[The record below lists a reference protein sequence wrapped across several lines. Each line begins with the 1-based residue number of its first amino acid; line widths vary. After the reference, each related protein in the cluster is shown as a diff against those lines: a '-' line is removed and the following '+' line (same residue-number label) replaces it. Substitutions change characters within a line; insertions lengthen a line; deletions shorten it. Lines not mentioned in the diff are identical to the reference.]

1 MLWVTPNC
9 RRWGTEDGDPPQPR
23 ERLEVSAHLAEERLG
38 LTLWAAVAGFADN

>member
-23 ERLEVSAHLAEERLG
+23 ERLGLSTLG
-38 LTLWAAVAGFADN
+38 GGATGTHFVGRSRWVRR